1 MTLFWPA
8 FPKLFTI
15 PKENGEEMTTQV
27 QTALFE
33 AHITD
38 WLGNKIGV
46 GDKIMYATRHNDG
59 TKTMVLATVEK
70 LSVTKRWGIYFPKML
85 VQPLGESRDRKR
97 PRSMHRV
104 VLTVFEGVTKVPE
117 VTEHAVEPDA

>member
-1 MTLFWPA
+1 MTIFWPA
-8 FPKLFTI
+8 FPKLLTI
-15 PKENGEEMTTQV
+15 PKESGEEMTQV
-27 QTALFE
+27 QTALFD

-46 GDKIMYATRHNDG
+46 GDKIMYATRWQDG

-70 LSVTKRWGIYFPKML
+70 LSVTKRWGIYFPQML

-117 VTEHAVEPDA
+117 AVEQTVEQDA